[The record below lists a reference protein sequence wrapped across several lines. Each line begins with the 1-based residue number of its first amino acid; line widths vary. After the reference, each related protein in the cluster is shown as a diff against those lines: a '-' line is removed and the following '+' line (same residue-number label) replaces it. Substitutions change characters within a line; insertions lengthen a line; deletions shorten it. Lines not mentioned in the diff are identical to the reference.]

1 MVISQLP
8 RRLVMN
14 EQKTLELSAL
24 DDQDLVG
31 VVGVVGGGCCRRECG
46 CGPEFGVAVAVA
58 VAVAIAI

>member
-1 MVISQLP
+1 
-8 RRLVMN
+8 MN

-24 DDQDLVG
+24 DDQDLVS
-31 VVGVVGGGCCRRECG
+31 VVGGGCCRRECG